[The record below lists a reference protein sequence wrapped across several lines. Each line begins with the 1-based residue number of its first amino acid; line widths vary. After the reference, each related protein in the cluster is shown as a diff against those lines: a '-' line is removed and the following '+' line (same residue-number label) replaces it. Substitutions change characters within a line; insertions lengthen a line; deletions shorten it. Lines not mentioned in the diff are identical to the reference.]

1 MYFWEL
7 LSHCKFAFLV
17 MQECVPSSAVQ
28 ADQFAFSWVV
38 IVVGAIYLVGDSFVV
53 QRVVGF

>member
-1 MYFWEL
+1 M
-7 LSHCKFAFLV
+7 
-17 MQECVPSSAVQ
+17 PSSAVQ